1 MSKPS
6 GMWATSL
13 VIAFVSWTSLAY
25 AQMASDSATMPTGYS
40 WPSGAGNM
48 HLRMPVAA
56 EAEERPSGSVSPRTG
71 DATQQANC
79 SVWSQEEPRHQVPVS
94 RTAIRS
100 GGHGHLRPA
109 GTARRRQ
116 SSRNGFPHHL
126 PLISFRCSIDSPD
139 SEMWGAP

>member
-1 MSKPS
+1 MSKQS

-40 WPSGAGNM
+40 WPSGAANM

-79 SVWSQEEPRHQVPVS
+79 SVWSQDELRHPVPIS
-94 RTAIRS
+94 RAAIRS
-100 GGHGHLRPA
+100 GDHGHLRPA

-126 PLISFRCSIDSPD
+126 PLISFRCLIDSPD
-139 SEMWGAP
+139 SEMWRAP